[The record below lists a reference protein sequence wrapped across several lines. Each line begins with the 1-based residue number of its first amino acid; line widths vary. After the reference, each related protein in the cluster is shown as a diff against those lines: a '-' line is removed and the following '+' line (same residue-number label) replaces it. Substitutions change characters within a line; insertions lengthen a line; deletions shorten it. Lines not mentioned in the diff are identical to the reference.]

1 MSDQDAWRNE
11 QAAVREAMKQ
21 LDAVAAETLVTVQE
35 VRKKLDR
42 LIRMR
47 RRSHKTSTCR

>member
-1 MSDQDAWRNE
+1 MSDQDAWRRE
-11 QAAVREAMKQ
+11 QAAARKAMAQ
-21 LDAVAAETLVTVQE
+21 IDAVAVETLATVQE

-47 RRSHKTSTCR
+47 RRSHKTPTCR